1 MFDYDTDS
9 DKVSDVLEDDLERGS
24 ATLAAFVVT
33 LITVTF
39 FGTLVSMI
47 SVTMSLSGDYQVG
60 NKYLERHTKLHCHH
74 QGRVIAHGLCS
85 NLGWA
90 VEAANGSSWCE
101 NKIFNIHFD
110 TNLHCPCF
118 LPEHISNN
126 TFISPP
132 FVSLA
137 NSDQM

>member
-47 SVTMSLSGDYQVG
+47 SVTMSLSGDYQV
-60 NKYLERHTKLHCHH
+60 E
-74 QGRVIAHGLCS
+74 II
-85 NLGWA
+85 W
-90 VEAANGSSWCE
+90 
-101 NKIFNIHFD
+101 
-110 TNLHCPCF
+110 
-118 LPEHISNN
+118 N
-126 TFISPP
+126 TTQSCI
-132 FVSLA
+132 LTTRA
-137 NSDQM
+137 E